1 MGKKLGHWFSLC
13 SQKIAAILLIAAMV
27 GVFVGSAN
35 ASAEGAIFK
44 VQAASI
50 SSKTDGVSAK
60 VSSFDD
66 SKIIADVTFNDV
78 GDKVA
83 YRITIKNTGKKDHL
97 ISSII
102 DDNQN
107 QHITYSYS
115 GYENLTV
122 AAGESFVFDVT
133 AKYATATTDSLV
145 ALNTLFTISFDGG
158 EESIGIAPSTEDD
171 IEEAVVIA
179 AISSLGL
186 IVAAVILVKS
196 HKKAAKIAAIAIAA
210 SAVIAPV
217 SVRAASL
224 ASNSFALVS
233 DYHFA
238 GNTNTDIT
246 ISISDE
252 NVWKPSKTVAI
263 NYFASGNGIAN
274 QYSLDNGATWQDYT
288 APIELKKNNIPI
300 IARTLDADGKNI
312 SDAKKTATKI
322 DPVVPTVSI
331 TLGGSY
337 YSGQALD
344 LSSITTYTAG
354 ESGAT
359 LRWFADGVEL
369 SNLSDTYLI
378 DRLEEQYEVTVKA
391 VATSGAGLSGED
403 ESETIIIK
411 YARWDDY
418 LIGDLTRNNIGSV
431 QFVAWSDMPG
441 NEDDWTDISVNHDG
455 AVKEVYI
462 LDATTNLYNV
472 YIASPYGYSRYKD
485 DSMGSN
491 FLPGTDANIN
501 HITSAS
507 QGGVNSCQD
516 HYGMFAYMP
525 NLKTIDFK
533 YLDMFN
539 INDMSCMFNNI
550 DFNTKY
556 WNATSALT
564 TITWGEKFNTVNV
577 TNMSFAF
584 AGLVNLRSLDLSSF
598 DTSSVI
604 GMKGLF
610 AKNETL
616 QSLELAN
623 WDTSKVRDFSYVFY
637 STPNLKNYDITNWNT
652 SSAVTLNGT
661 FYGAGAETLNLSKWD
676 VSNVKTF
683 YQLFE
688 DAENLK
694 TVNLTGWNT
703 SNVID
708 MSWMFNRA
716 GVTGLDLRSFDTSNV
731 QRMGD
736 MFSNTPNLTSIDV
749 SNFDTSNVW
758 DMNGMF
764 CQTKI
769 KELNLDNFNTEK
781 VSDFGYFAWNA
792 EVETINFRH
801 LTFSSPN
808 DFYCMFWNAT
818 KLKNIYVETV
828 PTIPAGSRTTAMWAS
843 AGTNHFT
850 VKTYND

>member
-1 MGKKLGHWFSLC
+1 MGKKLGHWFSPC

-66 SKIIADVTFNDV
+66 SKIITDVTFNDV

-83 YRITIKNTGKKDHL
+83 YRITIKNTGKNDHR

-107 QHITYSYS
+107 PHITYSYS

-133 AKYATATTDSLV
+133 AKYATATTDSLI

-179 AISSLGL
+179 AVSSLGL

-196 HKKAAKIAAIAIAA
+196 HKKAAKIAAIAIAT

-217 SVRAASL
+217 SVRAAGL

-252 NVWKPSKTVAI
+252 NVWKPSKTVTI

-288 APIELKKNNIPI
+288 APIELKKNNIPV

-312 SDAKKTATKI
+312 ADAKKTATKI

-462 LDATTNLYNV
+462 LDATTNLYDV

-491 FLPGTDANIN
+491 FLPVAGANID

-539 INDMSCMFNNI
+539 INDMSCMFSTI
-550 DFNTKY
+550 DFNTTY
-556 WNATSALT
+556 WNSTSALT

-577 TNMSFAF
+577 ANMSFAF
-584 AGLVNLRSLDLSSF
+584 AGLVNLQSLDLSSF

-661 FYGAGAETLNLSKWD
+661 FYGAGVEALDLSKWD
-676 VSNVKTF
+676 VSHVESF

-688 DAENLK
+688 NASELK
-694 TVNLTGWNT
+694 SVNMTGWNT
-703 SNVID
+703 SNVLD
-708 MSWMFNRA
+708 MSYMFNRA
-716 GVTGLDLRSFDTSNV
+716 GVTSLDLSSFNTSKV

-736 MFSNTPNLTSIDV
+736 MFSSTKSLTSVNI
-749 SNFDTSNVW
+749 STFDTSNVW
-758 DMNGMF
+758 DMEGMF
-764 CQTKI
+764 WGTNI
-769 KELNLDNFNTEK
+769 KVLDLDNFNTKK
-781 VSDFGYFAWNA
+781 VETFYYFAA
-792 EVETINFRH
+792 SSAIETINFRH
-801 LTFSSPN
+801 LDFSSAKTLYLM
-808 DFYCMFWNAT
+808 FYNAN
-818 KLKNIYVETV
+818 KLKNVFVEA
-828 PTIPAGSRTTAMWAS
+828 IPQTNP
-843 AGTNHFT
+843 GTNTSYMWYAAGVNRFT
-850 VKTYND
+850 VKEYED